1 MNRHTAAAIFIVLI
15 TASLSQALSLSR
27 MELRCQCINKESR
40 FIHPKNMKNVEL
52 IPSGP
57 HCKDVEVI
65 ITVKSGIQVCVDPQA
80 PWVKKIINRIL
91 ESSKADTVVSR
102 KK

>member
-1 MNRHTAAAIFIVLI
+1 MNCKTAVIVGVLLLCCVTALEAI
-15 TASLSQALSLSR
+15 SLSR

-57 HCKDVEVI
+57 HCQDVEVI
-65 ITVKSGIQVCVDPQA
+65 ITMKTGGQVCVDPNA
-80 PWVKKIINRIL
+80 PWVKLIIDRML
-91 ESSKADTVVSR
+91 ESSKSTPLPAL
-102 KK
+102 